1 MNNIRGRNQMKR
13 LHLLIFFI
21 SFVLLLS
28 SVGCNIRDKVSIEIT
43 SNPEGADVYIEIIQD
58 NNVFPYGVV
67 GKTPITTELS
77 TRNKYRI
84 TLEKDG
90 FVSETR
96 DVSLSIFNKKL
107 EVNLRE
113 IPYVFKIDTGQI
125 TCQIWDGK
133 VLGNKLFL
141 VSSSELFKIDS
152 STGKI
157 EYKAGFERTNP
168 TESSEPF
175 GGTHITI
182 ENGKVFIWN
191 VAPSKALIIDA
202 ETGKEIGYFICAPGE
217 RIWNLTKSEASVDK
231 TDIEL
236 KLIKPQIYWKR
247 EIDNE
252 YLSFIQW
259 KDNMLLFGSIKP
271 KEKYFQI
278 FAVDANTGAT
288 TKVSSYPSLKGVD
301 ASKITGF
308 LYPVFEF
315 DPSNER
321 IYLYPG
327 EYSHLKIVCISLN
340 TFKID
345 FTKSLNAGYHFY
357 YLTENFVYAL
367 SDDYSE
373 LVAINKDTGEE
384 IKLKLQLNTSI
395 YGIIELKDKGRF
407 IGLVNEERRGAK
419 DIPLTLTFSYLIDI
433 NSGKSIVRF
442 PYGSRMIV
450 SDDSKVFLYTSPFL
464 YPAPDQETSGSVI
477 AIDKNDLLT
486 SSAP

>member
-1 MNNIRGRNQMKR
+1 MKR

-21 SFVLLLS
+21 LFVLPLS
-28 SVGCNIRDKVSIEIT
+28 SVGCNIHDKTSIEIT
-43 SNPEGADVYIEIIQD
+43 SNPEGADVYIETIQD
-58 NNVFPYGVV
+58 NNIFTYGVV

-90 FVSETR
+90 FMPKTQE
-96 DVSLSIFNKKL
+96 VSLSIFNKKL

-113 IPYVFKIDTGQI
+113 FPYVWKIDTGQVL
-125 TCQIWDGK
+125 DGK

-141 VSSSELFKIDS
+141 VSSSELYKIDKS
-152 STGKI
+152 AGKV
-157 EYKAGFERTNP
+157 EYKAGFERINP
-168 TESSEPF
+168 TEPSEPF
-175 GGTHITI
+175 GGTHVTI

-202 ETGKEIGYFICAPGE
+202 ETGKAIGYFICAPGE
-217 RIWNLTKSEASVDK
+217 RIWNLTKSETSADK

-236 KLIKPQIYWKR
+236 KFTKPQIYWKR

-259 KDNMLLFGSIKP
+259 KDNMLLFGGIEP

-278 FAVDANTGAT
+278 FAIDANTGAT
-288 TKVSSYPSLKGVD
+288 MKVFSYPSLKGVD

-308 LYPVFEF
+308 LYPRFEF

-321 IYLYPG
+321 IYLFPE
-327 EYSHLKIVCISLN
+327 EYSNIKIVGINLN

-345 FTKSLNAGYHFY
+345 FTKSLNAGYHFN

-384 IKLKLQLNTSI
+384 IKLKLQPNTDI
-395 YGIIELKDKGRF
+395 YGIIELKGKGKF
-407 IGLVNEERRGAK
+407 IGLANEKRRDAK
-419 DIPLTLTFSYLIDI
+419 DTLLTLTFSYLIEI

-442 PYGSRMIV
+442 PNGSKMIT
-450 SDDSKVFLYTSPFL
+450 SDDSKVFLYTP
-464 YPAPDQETSGSVI
+464 PNQETPGSVI

>member
-1 MNNIRGRNQMKR
+1 MKR

-21 SFVLLLS
+21 LFVLLFS
-28 SVGCNIRDKVSIEIT
+28 SVGCNIRDKVGIEIT
-43 SNPEGADVYIEIIQD
+43 SNPEGADVYIEIILD
-58 NNVFPYGVV
+58 NNIFTYGVV

-77 TRNKYRI
+77 IRNKYRI

-90 FVSETR
+90 FMPETQE
-96 DVSLSIFNKKL
+96 VSLSIFNKKL

-113 IPYVFKIDTGQI
+113 FPYVWKIDTGQI
-125 TCQIWDGK
+125 SDGK

-141 VSSSELFKIDS
+141 VSSSELCKIDS

-168 TESSEPF
+168 TEPSEPF
-175 GGTHITI
+175 GETHITI

-202 ETGKEIGYFICAPGE
+202 ETGKEIGYFICVPGE
-217 RIWNLTKSEASVDK
+217 RIWNLTKSEASVNK

-236 KLIKPQIYWKR
+236 KLTKPQIYWKR

-259 KDNMLLFGSIKP
+259 EDNMLLFGGIEP

-278 FAVDANTGAT
+278 FAIDANTGAT
-288 TKVSSYPSLKGVD
+288 TNVFSYPSLKGVD
-301 ASKITGF
+301 ASKIIGF
-308 LYPVFEF
+308 LYPRFEF

-321 IYLYPG
+321 IYLFPE
-327 EYSHLKIVCISLN
+327 EYSNTKIVGINLN

-345 FTKSLNAGYHFY
+345 FTKSLNAGYHFN

-384 IKLKLQLNTSI
+384 IKLKLQPSTGI
-395 YGIIELKDKGRF
+395 YGIIELKSKGKF
-407 IGLVNEERRGAK
+407 IGLANEKRRDAK
-419 DIPLTLTFSYLIDI
+419 DTLSTLTFSYLIDI

-442 PYGSRMIV
+442 PNGSKMIT
-450 SDDSKVFLYTSPFL
+450 SDDSKVFLYTP
-464 YPAPDQETSGSVI
+464 PNQETSGSVI

-486 SSAP
+486 ASAP